1 MGAIFN
7 SYDIIMTMKDKDLAA
22 LIGKIGV
29 TDSDLSPSGTVLI
42 DNEIYDVETD
52 GEFVEAGRGV
62 RVIRVRGSKI
72 WVKRV

>member
-1 MGAIFN
+1 
-7 SYDIIMTMKDKDLAA
+7 MKDKNLAA

-29 TDSDLSPSGTVLI
+29 VDAALNPAGTVLI

-52 GEFVEAGRGV
+52 GELVEAGRGV
-62 RVIRVRGSKI
+62 KVIRVRGAKI

>member
-1 MGAIFN
+1 
-7 SYDIIMTMKDKDLAA
+7 MTMKDKALAA
-22 LIGKIGV
+22 LTGKIGV
-29 TDSDLSPSGTVLI
+29 ADSDLNPEGTVLI

-52 GEFVEAGRGV
+52 GELVEAGRGV

>member
-1 MGAIFN
+1 
-7 SYDIIMTMKDKDLAA
+7 MKEKDRSA
-22 LIGKIGV
+22 LKGKIGV
-29 TDSDLSPSGTVLI
+29 TDSDLNPSGTVLI
-42 DNEIYDVETD
+42 DNEIYAVETD

>member
-1 MGAIFN
+1 
-7 SYDIIMTMKDKDLAA
+7 MKDKDRAA

-29 TDSDLSPSGTVLI
+29 TDSDLNPSGTVLI
-42 DNEIYDVETD
+42 DNEIYDVKTD

-62 RVIRVRGSKI
+62 RVIRVRGSKV